1 MRNFAELSPE
11 ENQKAL
17 AWIEGRTGFPMVDA
31 CMRMLRATGWVNF
44 RMRAMLVAFASY
56 QLWLDW
62 RHTAPMLAR
71 EFLDYE
77 PGIHYPQF
85 QMQSGVTGINTLRI
99 YNPVKQAKDHDPQG
113 VFIRRW
119 IPELKNIPDPWIG
132 EPWNTPQ
139 LIQQECGC
147 IVGEDYPWPVVDPDT
162 AISKARSN
170 ITEFRQRKGYVEESK
185 RVYEKHGS
193 RNPNRNGNPAPRGK
207 NKKIDTQL
215 IETETNTQQSLF

>member
-31 CMRMLRATGWVNF
+31 CMRMLRTTGWVNF

-77 PGIHYPQF
+77 PG
-85 QMQSGVTGINTLRI
+85 
-99 YNPVKQAKDHDPQG
+99 
-113 VFIRRW
+113 
-119 IPELKNIPDPWIG
+119 
-132 EPWNTPQ
+132 
-139 LIQQECGC
+139 
-147 IVGEDYPWPVVDPDT
+147 
-162 AISKARSN
+162 
-170 ITEFRQRKGYVEESK
+170 
-185 RVYEKHGS
+185 
-193 RNPNRNGNPAPRGK
+193 
-207 NKKIDTQL
+207 
-215 IETETNTQQSLF
+215 